1 MESKMKSKNNKVV
14 SKTKIIHKYRSP
26 FSNFLYYNTNDN
38 SVFSIIIY
46 ILAEIVYSFYY
57 LYKISPLFI
66 RILFWLIIIALIVWI
81 ATRPIKEI
89 DNPTTTS
96 PNTTTTPPNTNTT
109 NPNTTTTNPT
119 I

>member
-1 MESKMKSKNNKVV
+1 MESKNNKVV

-26 FSNFLYYNTNDN
+26 FSNFGYRSND
-38 SVFSIIIY
+38 SSLFTIFIY
-46 ILAEIVYSFYY
+46 ILLEIVYSFYY

-66 RILFWLIIIALIVWI
+66 RILVWLIIVALIVWI

-89 DNPTTTS
+89 DNPTTTH
-96 PNTTTTPPNTNTT
+96 PNITSTPPNITS
-109 NPNTTTTNPT
+109 TTTTNPT